1 MLSQRAMKPEFI
13 VLGLIVAGALYLFW
27 TQKLHTDVTAVL
39 VMLSLAVPWPRP
51 DGRWSAILSP
61 QEAFS
66 GFGSVAVI
74 MVTAMFVFSA
84 SMIRTGAAE
93 MIGGRLFRACAHHEI
108 LLQVAILSISAAC
121 AMFIHETTTVLVLM
135 PIVLA
140 VCKERHLSPSRYLLC
155 AAYGA
160 ALGGQWTLIG
170 TRSNIIVSDFLRQR
184 TGQGI
189 GFFDFTPVAAVVFA
203 GCAIYFFLV
212 GRRFL
217 PGAEAQSLEQELGK
231 EYLTEVMVTP
241 QSAIIGSRLDQL
253 EWAKRQDITIVGV
266 IREGERM
273 PPNGWMKVH
282 PGDALIM
289 QGAVPTM
296 SGLLKS
302 PDFQLMEELKIG
314 ERTLRSL
321 DLITVEALLSPNS
334 RYTGRT
340 LQNTNFGRDYGFSVL
355 GISRHGQTIQER
367 PSATRL
373 EYGDSLLLLGHNSN
387 LERLGRN
394 PNLIL
399 LSQSPF
405 PTMAKDKAVIT
416 MLLLLGIIVMA
427 VTNIL
432 TPAISI
438 PLAAM
443 AALLLGCVKLSDTY
457 KSVNWPA
464 IATVGG
470 MISLGLALEKT
481 GAAEA
486 LAHAIVTGFQWA
498 GPISIFCALL
508 AFTVALTQLIENAAV
523 AIILAP
529 IAYQIARESHADPKP
544 FMVALAICISTS
556 FCTPVAHETT
566 MLVMG
571 PGRYRF
577 KHYLS
582 IGSGMAVIAWLLTT
596 FVTPLVWRF

>member
-1 MLSQRAMKPEFI
+1 MKPEFI

-121 AMFIHETTTVLVLM
+121 SMFIHETTTVLVLM

-241 QSAIIGSRLDQL
+241 QSTIIGSRLDQL

-289 QGAVPTM
+289 QGAVPMM

-508 AFTVALTQLIENAAV
+508 AFTVTLTQLIENAAV

>member
-1 MLSQRAMKPEFI
+1 MKPEFI

-529 IAYQIARESHADPKP
+529 IAYQIARESHVDPKP